1 MGPEGEGRQGRGT
14 HAARRGP
21 RRASTTVGS
30 VGVTLLG
37 VLLPGAGLLW
47 CRRRVGLLLLVPA
60 VAALVGTIVRL
71 HDLNQLVELAVDPA
85 RLRLAAGALAAVT
98 GVWMLS
104 VVATYVVARPHGPHR
119 GLAAL
124 GAASVGLLC
133 LVLALPG
140 LVATRYALVQADLV
154 TAVFQNNVTATAPRN
169 VTKEDPWGDRRH
181 VSVLLLGGDGGIGR
195 IGIRTDSVIL
205 LRLDTH
211 TGDTVMFSL
220 PRNMMNARFPPD
232 SPLHDLYPDGFRGDG
247 DPGSWMLNAIYGQVP
262 ALHPGVLG
270 ESDNEGADAI
280 KQAVA
285 GSLGIPV
292 DYYILVNLRGFRTIV
307 DAMGG
312 VTVNIN
318 ERVAVGGNST
328 RGIPPETWLEP
339 GPSQHLDGYHA
350 LWFSRGRY
358 GADDYHRM
366 LRQRCMIKAL
376 IDEAK
381 PLTLVRR
388 YESLAA
394 AGKEVV
400 RTDVPAELLPAFVD
414 LGLLVKDAQLR
425 SIAFVS
431 SDAFMPGDPDF
442 DWLQAAVRRA
452 IRPPRERGDSPGGSP
467 SGPSGSAS
475 GPASGASSGPV
486 AEDPVEVA
494 SSCEYHPVESAAD

>member
-1 MGPEGEGRQGRGT
+1 M
-14 HAARRGP
+14 
-21 RRASTTVGS
+21 
-30 VGVTLLG
+30 TLLG

-60 VAALVGTIVRL
+60 LAALVGTVVRL
-71 HDLNQLVELAVDPA
+71 SDLHELVELAVDPA

-104 VVATYVVARPHGPHR
+104 VVATYVVARPRGRAR
-119 GLAAL
+119 GLASL
-124 GAASVGLLC
+124 GATSGALLC

-169 VTKEDPWGDRRH
+169 VSKEDPWGDRRH
-181 VSVLLLGGDGGIGR
+181 VSVLLLGGDGGVGR

-205 LRLDTH
+205 LRMDTH

-220 PRNMMNARFPPD
+220 PRNLMYAQFPDD
-232 SPLHDLYPDGFRGDG
+232 SPLHDLYPDGFRGEG
-247 DPGSWMLNAIYGQVP
+247 DPGNWMLNAIYGQVP

-270 ESDNEGADAI
+270 ASDNEGADAI

-285 GSLGIPV
+285 GSLGIAV

-318 ERVAVGGNST
+318 ERVAVGGNSM

-414 LGLLVKDAQLR
+414 LGLLVKDARLR

-431 SDAFMPGDPDF
+431 SDAFVPGDPDYE
-442 DWLQAAVRRA
+442 WLQGAVRRA
-452 IRPPRERGDSPGGSP
+452 IRPPRVRGDDPGRAPSDP
-467 SGPSGSAS
+467 SRPSSGPSSD
-475 GPASGASSGPV
+475 PAVDDEADPV

-494 SSCEYHPVESAAD
+494 ASCEYQPVETAD